1 MKLKYRLNIT
11 NSTKRR
17 ICFAA
22 LLLVLSVVQNIE
34 GFFPSIF
41 GIRALFLVPAVVC
54 VAMQERDVYG
64 MFLGLFAG
72 ALWDISADG
81 GSFNAIFLTIVGF
94 ACGALINSIMRNN
107 VVTAGLL
114 SGIALT
120 AHTLVYWLI
129 NCVFDGYDKLFF
141 ILMRYYVPG
150 IVYSIVFTPVL
161 FMLVRKICAAFDSG
175 KNVNLQ

>member
-1 MKLKYRLNIT
+1 MKFRRLNIT

-22 LLLVLSVVQNIE
+22 LLLVLSVIQNVD

-54 VAMQERDVYG
+54 VAMQERDIYG

-72 ALWDISADG
+72 ALWDISAGG
-81 GSFNAIFLTIVGF
+81 GSFNAVFLTVIGF
-94 ACGALINSIMRNN
+94 SCGALINSIMRNN
-107 VVTAGLL
+107 IVTAGLL
-114 SGIALT
+114 SSIALT
-120 AHTLVYWLI
+120 LHTLAYWLV
-129 NCVFDGYDKLFF
+129 NCVFGGYDRLFF
-141 ILMRYYVPG
+141 LLVRYYLPG
-150 IVYSIVFTPVL
+150 IFYSFVFTPVL
-161 FMLVRKICAAFDSG
+161 FMLVRKIFSAFESS